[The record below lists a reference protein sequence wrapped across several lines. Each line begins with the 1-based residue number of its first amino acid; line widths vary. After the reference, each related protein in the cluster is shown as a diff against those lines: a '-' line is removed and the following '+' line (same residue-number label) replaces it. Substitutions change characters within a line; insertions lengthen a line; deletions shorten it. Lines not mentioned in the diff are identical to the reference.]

1 MRAPTFLFGL
11 AFLPLLAAPA
21 LAALS
26 EADLSD
32 VALRPAPHALVPGEL
47 RFSDDGRPIALGD
60 VMRDRPTLLILADY
74 NCHTICGPILAATE
88 ATIRSSGLAAGRDF
102 NLVVIGI
109 DPTETRADANE
120 MKQAQ
125 FGDDAAL
132 AAAAHFLRGDARA
145 LAELSAAIGY
155 HARYDA
161 VARRYAHPT
170 DLIVLTPDR
179 HLSRLLPGL
188 GTAGGEL
195 RAALVEARD
204 GYLGAVIDRA
214 HVLCYGLDPAHGVYN
229 AFVRAGLIGAG
240 GATLAAVGAMAAIA
254 QRRRRRL
261 IGEGGR

>member
-1 MRAPTFLFGL
+1 MRAPTSVL
-11 AFLPLLAAPA
+11 AVASALLLAAPA
-21 LAALS
+21 LAAMT
-26 EADLSD
+26 EADLSE
-32 VALRPAPHALVPGEL
+32 VALRPTPHALVPGEL
-47 RFSDDGRPIALGD
+47 RFTDDGRPIALAD

-88 ATIRSSGLAAGRDF
+88 ATIRGSGLTAGRDF
-102 NLVVIGI
+102 NLVVVGI

-120 MKQAQ
+120 IKQAQ
-125 FGDDAAL
+125 FGDAAL
-132 AAAAHFLRGDARA
+132 AAAAHFLVGDAGA

-170 DLIVLTPDR
+170 DLLVLTPDR
-179 HLSRLLPGL
+179 RLSRLLPGL
-188 GTAGGEL
+188 GIAGDEL

-204 GYLGAVIDRA
+204 GYLGALIDRA

-229 AFVRAGLIGAG
+229 ASVRAGLIGAG